1 MVDEKRDEKQPE
13 PQDEKSAQAGVLQ
26 DQVVT
31 MVSTLE
37 RSLASTC
44 EIISN
49 KMKELEKKLD
59 HMEERYSELAKETE
73 ECLKESQTSS

>member
-1 MVDEKRDEKQPE
+1 MVDEKQPD
-13 PQDEKSAQAGVLQ
+13 PQDKVSPQAGVLQ

-44 EIISN
+44 EIITN

-59 HMEERYSELAKETE
+59 QMEERYVELAKETE
-73 ECLKESQTSS
+73 KCLKEGQPGG